1 MEISSNV
8 VTTQEEV
15 KVVTLV
21 EKKALHLSIKVDQEF
36 LDFLNGLGKTSPGGL
51 RQMGLTNNQ
60 QEAVHQ
66 FYSKISGIF
75 RGKTKYVKDGEIG
88 TAEGRWT
95 SVE

>member
-15 KVVTLV
+15 KTVV
-21 EKKALHLSIKVDQEF
+21 EKKTLHLSIKVDQEF
-36 LDFLNGLGKTSPGGL
+36 LDLVNGLGKTTPSALG
-51 RQMGLTNNQ
+51 QMGLTNSQ

-66 FYSKISGIF
+66 FYSKTSSIF
-75 RGKTKYVKDGEIG
+75 RGTPKYIKESDLG
-88 TAEGRWT
+88 TAKDRWT

>member
-15 KVVTLV
+15 QVVTLV

-36 LDFLNGLGKTSPGGL
+36 LDLLNGLGRTRPSEL
-51 RQMGLTNNQ
+51 ERMRLTVSQ
-60 QEAVHQ
+60 QEAVLQ
-66 FYSKISGIF
+66 FYSKTSSIF
-75 RGKTKYVKDGEIG
+75 RGSPKYITERDLG
-88 TAEGRWT
+88 TAKDRWT